1 MAESRSESLW
11 VLLPTAQR
19 ASGEWIDDTLKE
31 RAAEKGLTRR
41 LSLAGQFPRVRVEV
55 VRDRDPW
62 SKVDELFYRR
72 GWTDGL
78 PIVPPTVGKVEEM
91 LTHTR
96 LPGAHVV
103 AELDPLKGQATVEK
117 IAINGVMA
125 GCRPEYLPILIAI
138 VESLAQAEFNLRGV
152 QTTDENVAPLFIL
165 SGAVVDELDINSGF
179 GMLGPGWRANAT
191 IGRAAQLIMRNIG
204 GGWPAAVSLAG
215 LSQPGKY
222 TLCVAE
228 SDASNPWEPL
238 HMELGFADASTLTVM
253 RTETVVNVT
262 GGLGEI
268 ASVMASAVSLFSM
281 MHDGR
286 VAVAL
291 APYLARQL
299 ADRRWSKRDVKMYL
313 YEHAR
318 MRTDD
323 WRNSWAFEVM
333 KNSRWPQW
341 VRAAAENGSIPPV
354 ENPDDITIIVAGGD
368 LAITQNAYFP
378 SWGFPPCRIT
388 TALKRD

>member
-1 MAESRSESLW
+1 MAISRSDALW
-11 VLLPTAQR
+11 VMLPAGRR
-19 ASGEWIDDTLKE
+19 ASGEWIDDTLRE
-31 RAAEKGLTRR
+31 RAAEKGLTAR
-41 LSLAGQFPRVRVEV
+41 LSLAGRFPRVRVEV

-62 SKVDELFYRR
+62 SAVNELFYRR

-78 PIVPPTVGKVEEM
+78 PIVPPTVAKVEEM
-91 LTHTR
+91 LAHSR
-96 LPGAHVV
+96 LPREHLV

-117 IAINGVMA
+117 IAVNSVMA
-125 GCRPEYLPILIAI
+125 GCRPEYLPVLIAFT
-138 VESLAQAEFNLRGV
+138 ESIAKPEFNLRGV
-152 QTTDENVAPLFIL
+152 QTTDENVAPLLIL
-165 SGAVVDELDINSGF
+165 SGPVVKRFDINSGF
-179 GMLGPGWRANAT
+179 GMLGPGWQANAT

-215 LSQPGKY
+215 LAQPGKY

-228 SDASNPWEPL
+228 SDESNPWPPL
-238 HMELGFADASTLTVM
+238 HTEIGYPGASTLTVM

-268 ASVMASAVSLFSM
+268 ASVMASAASMFSM

-291 APYLARQL
+291 SPYLARQL
-299 ADRRWSKRDVKMYL
+299 AEKGWSKDDVKTYL
-313 YEHAR
+313 HERGR
-318 MRTDD
+318 MRAED
-323 WRNSWAFEVM
+323 WRRSWAFEVM
-333 KNSRWPQW
+333 KNSRWPKW
-341 VRAAAENGSIPPV
+341 VIAAADKGSIPAVGSP
-354 ENPDDITIIVAGGD
+354 EHITIIVAGGD

-388 TALKRD
+388 TPLD